1 MRIPLADLQR
11 AVAEQRSL
19 TGMHVDNVYQVDPR
33 AFLLKLT
40 PGKLSVLVDAN
51 RNRPRLLVTDN
62 PPKVPDR
69 PPMFGSILRRALRG
83 GRVADARLLA
93 EDRIYALDFEVGGET
108 KRLVLEAIGTHPNL
122 LLLKDDGEVERVLDG
137 EIAKRRGNPIGA
149 VYSLPPA
156 PKFREEDSLIPAE
169 LPDEPFAVNRFLD
182 GLAREEVSSARK
194 ETDEKK
200 RERVLDR
207 VRRALKKVDDDAS
220 RLPDSAALRKNG
232 AFLLEHFPALTQ
244 GMKKFRGVPLDPKLA
259 PNENIDRIF
268 QQARKAERAGPA
280 LADRRAALQDLLARI
295 EAGEDVVESAI
306 PGRRKGKEPPRRPYR
321 VFRSGNG
328 DRILV
333 GKGGRDNDETTLKVA
348 GPNDIFLHVR
358 GTPGAH
364 VIVPVRKGEQ
374 VNEETLV
381 DAAHLA
387 LHYSKM
393 KKAEKADIT
402 WTPRRNV
409 KKPKGAKAGLVSVS
423 RESVLHLRREP
434 DRLAR
439 LLMAIEDADATE

>member
-1 MRIPLADLQR
+1 
-11 AVAEQRSL
+11 
-19 TGMHVDNVYQVDPR
+19 MHVDNVYQVDPR

-40 PGKLSVLVDAN
+40 PGKLFVLVDAN
-51 RNRPRLLVTDN
+51 RNRPRLLVTED
-62 PPKVPDR
+62 PPAIPDR

-83 GRVADARLLA
+83 GRVTDAALLA
-93 EDRIYALDFEVGGET
+93 EDRIFALDFEVGGET
-108 KRLVLEAIGTHPNL
+108 RRLVLEAIGSHPNL
-122 LLLKDDGEVERVLDG
+122 LLLKADGEVERVLDG
-137 EIAKRRGNPIGA
+137 EVAKRRSNPIGA
-149 VYSLPPA
+149 QYNLPPA
-156 PKFREEDSLIPAE
+156 PKFREEQSL
-169 LPDEPFAVNRFLD
+169 LPSDLADEPFAANLYLD
-182 GLAREEVSSARK
+182 RLVREEVSTKR
-194 ETDEKK
+194 EEVDEKK

-207 VRRALKKVDDDAS
+207 VRRALKKVGDDKS
-220 RLPDSAALRKNG
+220 RLPDSAALRKQG
-232 AFLLEHFPALTQ
+232 ALLLEHFPALTQ

-280 LADRRAALQDLLARI
+280 LAARRAELEAILARVD
-295 EAGEDVVESAI
+295 AGEDVPESTI

-321 VFRSGNG
+321 VFLSRSG

-374 VNEETLV
+374 INEQTLV

-393 KKAEKADIT
+393 KRAEKADIT

-434 DRLAR
+434 ERLAR
-439 LLMAIEDADATE
+439 LLMAIEDTDASE

>member
-11 AVAEQRSL
+11 AVAEQRGL
-19 TGMHVDNVYQVDPR
+19 AGMHVDNVFQVDPR
-33 AFLLKLT
+33 AFLLRLA

-51 RNRPRLLVTDN
+51 RNRPRLLVTDD
-62 PPKVPDR
+62 PPAVPDR

-83 GRVADARLLA
+83 GRVLDASLLA

-149 VYSLPPA
+149 AYALPPA
-156 PKFREEDSLIPAE
+156 PKFREEESLLPAD
-169 LPDEPFAVNRFLD
+169 LPGDAFAANLFLD
-182 GLAREEVSSARK
+182 RLARAEVSSARK

-207 VRRALKKVDDDAS
+207 VRRALKKVDQDES
-220 RLPDSAALRKNG
+220 RLPDAMALRKNG

-280 LADRRAALQDLLARI
+280 LATRRAALQDLLERI
-295 EAGEDVVESAI
+295 EAGEDVPESAI

-321 VFRSGNG
+321 VFLSANG

-364 VIVPVRKGEQ
+364 VIVPVRKGAQ

-393 KKAEKADIT
+393 KKADKADIT

-434 DRLAR
+434 ARLAR
-439 LLMAIEDADATE
+439 LLMAIEDPEASE

>member
-1 MRIPLADLQR
+1 MRIPLADLKR
-11 AVAEQRSL
+11 VVAEQQGL
-19 TGMHVDNVYQVDPR
+19 AGMHVDNVYQVDPR

-40 PGKLSVLVDAN
+40 PGKLFVLVDAN
-51 RNRPRLLVTDN
+51 RVRARVLVTDD
-62 PPKVPDR
+62 PPAIPDR

-83 GRVADARLLA
+83 GRVLDATMLA
-93 EDRIYALDFEVGGET
+93 EDRILALDFEVGGEP
-108 KRLVLEAIGTHPNL
+108 KRLVLEAISSHPNL
-122 LLLKDDGEVERVLDG
+122 LLLKANGEVERVLDG
-137 EIAKRRGNPIGA
+137 EVAKRRGNPIGA
-149 VYSLPPA
+149 TYQLPPA
-156 PKFREEDSLIPAE
+156 PKFRDEESL
-169 LPDEPFAVNRFLD
+169 LPSDLNDGPFAANLHLD
-182 GLAREEVSSARK
+182 RLVREEVTSAR
-194 ETDEKK
+194 EQVDEKS

-207 VRRALKKVDDDAS
+207 IRRALRKVDEDDKK
-220 RLPDSAALRKNG
+220 LPDAAALRKQG
-232 AFLLEHFPALTQ
+232 ELLLENFPALTQ
-244 GMKKFRGVPLDPKLA
+244 GMKKFRGVPLDPRLQ
-259 PNENIDRIF
+259 PNENVDRIF
-268 QQARKAERAGPA
+268 QQARKAERARPA
-280 LADRRAALQDLLARI
+280 LAARRSELQAVLARV
-295 EAGEDVVESAI
+295 EAGDAVPEAVI

-321 VFRSGNG
+321 VFLSCSG

-364 VIVPVRKGEQ
+364 VIVPVRKGQVIDEQ
-374 VNEETLV
+374 TLL

-393 KKAEKADIT
+393 KRAEKADIT

-423 RESVLHLRREP
+423 REKVLHLRREP

-439 LLMAIEDADATE
+439 LLMAIEDPDASQ